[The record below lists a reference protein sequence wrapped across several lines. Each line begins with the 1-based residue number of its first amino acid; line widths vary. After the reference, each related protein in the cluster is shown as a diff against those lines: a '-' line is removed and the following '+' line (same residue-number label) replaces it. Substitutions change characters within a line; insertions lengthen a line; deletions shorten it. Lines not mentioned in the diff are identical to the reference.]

1 MFGIFLKKV
10 SERTN
15 IWNTFKTKLHFI
27 LQNQMQIK
35 DISWYFPFAPIE
47 LVCKYYLEEIKTS
60 FLITKLYNYYENC
73 LSSESR
79 T

>member
-1 MFGIFLKKV
+1 
-10 SERTN
+10 
-15 IWNTFKTKLHFI
+15 
-27 LQNQMQIK
+27 MQIK

-47 LVCKYYLEEIKTS
+47 LACKYYLEEIKTS